1 MIKNEIN
8 VYYKGVK
15 QKIKYYGKFNDI
27 SIKKTIKQIFK
38 INESIE
44 QIYFQDEDGDILA
57 LNEDTPSGISVY
69 LLNQMLFLK
78 IHQKKFQSQKQMKN

>member
-1 MIKNEIN
+1 MM
-8 VYYKGVK
+8 
-15 QKIKYYGKFNDI
+15 
-27 SIKKTIKQIFK
+27 
-38 INESIE
+38 IE

-57 LNEDTPSGISVY
+57 LNENTPSGISVY